1 MADVKIQKPNRTFN
15 DWTEIEKQILELK
28 ETGGADLTDY
38 YKKSETDE
46 KIAEAV
52 DTEKSRAEAKET
64 ELENSISAEET
75 RAVGEEAT
83 LSTAI
88 SDEVD
93 RATAEE
99 QRIEGLVSAEQSRAE
114 GVEVGLAGDIEAE
127 QVRAEGEEARIEGK
141 VDTEK
146 GRVDALILEVEGK
159 QTIIQFR
166 DMPEASAD
174 LLGKVVQFIGASGS
188 DFKNGYFYQCDYDT
202 ESASYKWIP
211 KAVQDQQKVEIDAY
225 TKTETDNLLAGKQ
238 DRLTAGD
245 GIKITGTVIMADI
258 IDDTISSA
266 KTTWSSRYLE
276 SLFHSLSGLSAIE
289 IVDERPAVPVNNT
302 LYYVKAFEEGEEPLY
317 EIWFYQ
323 NNTWTKFGTTA
334 IDLTNYYTKAEVDQL
349 LAGKQATLTEGTGI
363 RISNNSVEVKIDGTT
378 IKLNEAGN
386 LYVPNGGGGGGGGF
400 EPTSAQLSA
409 MNSGITQA
417 KREDYDQNIEDTE
430 ALAGR
435 VTTAEG
441 GITELQGDVAQAQS
455 DIETLGTGLNTL
467 SQNKADKSTTYTK
480 SEVDSALG
488 NKADKSTTYT
498 KTEVDTALGNKLDK
512 RTSGTELY
520 SHSGATQGAMTV
532 KTSMSS
538 TPLDTNILTEKAT
551 KDYVDSK
558 TKYIHTLVR
567 YNNDNKQFPMGW
579 FKFIDNKSSIT
590 IDDVKQFLKNN
601 NYTSIENAYYWCGG
615 CCGTTGVR
623 NSADTGTAYIGKVVS
638 GVFYV
643 ESEDCMYFK
652 YDYNGTVIISYSR
665 VNIITEQII

>member
-1 MADVKIQKPNRTFN
+1 MADVNIKKPNRTFN

-52 DTEKSRAEAKET
+52 DTEKSRAEAKEQ
-64 ELENSISAEET
+64 ELADSISAEES
-75 RAVGEEAT
+75 RAVGEEAQ

-114 GVEVGLAGDIEAE
+114 GVEVELAGDIEAE
-127 QVRAEGEEARIEGK
+127 QVRAEGEEQRIEGK

-363 RISNNSVEVKIDGTT
+363 RISNNNVEVKIDGTT

-417 KREDYDQNIEDTE
+417 KREDYDQNLEDTE

-435 VTTAEG
+435 VTTAESR
-441 GITELQGDVAQAQS
+441 ITELQGDVAQAQS

-480 SEVDSALG
+480 SEVD
-488 NKADKSTTYT
+488 
-498 KTEVDTALGNKLDK
+498 TELAKKLDK
-512 RTSGTELY
+512 RTTGTEVY
-520 SHSGATQGAMTV
+520 SHSGTTQGAFQV
-532 KTSMSS
+532 KTTMSD
-538 TPLDTNILTEKAT
+538 TPLDTNLLTEKGIKTYGDNLIKVSNVSNPGSIGNGTGLSGGTNYDSNVLPRLVKMGKLAFFSGMFKWTASSVSANWTTIYTLSAGNRPVRNTPVVVQVYNGAT
-551 KDYVDSK
+551 GLNESAGGTIGTDGVISIW
-558 TKYIHTLVR
+558 T
-567 YNNDNKQFPMGW
+567 NNKEA
-579 FKFIDNKSSIT
+579 T
-590 IDDVKQFLKNN
+590 N
-601 NYTSIENAYYWCGG
+601 NYQVRIS
-615 CCGTTGVR
+615 CCFEL
-623 NSADTGTAYIGKVVS
+623 A
-638 GVFYV
+638 
-643 ESEDCMYFK
+643 
-652 YDYNGTVIISYSR
+652 
-665 VNIITEQII
+665 